1 MKNLITKSE
10 SIFIAG
16 GYGMV
21 GKAIYKNLLN
31 FGYGKSDKGGTILR
45 PTRKELDL
53 TNYDSV
59 LNWFKNQV
67 NQHNIKD
74 TLLNAKE
81 KLSNTFDVEYL
92 ELRDEVELNQV
103 TDTLQNSRLFVAV
116 KLSNIRLI
124 DNIRIG

>member
-1 MKNLITKSE
+1 M
-10 SIFIAG
+10 
-16 GYGMV
+16 
-21 GKAIYKNLLN
+21 YK
-31 FGYGKSDKGGTILR
+31 R
-45 PTRKELDL
+45 
-53 TNYDSV
+53 
-59 LNWFKNQV
+59 Q

>member
-1 MKNLITKSE
+1 MKNLISKSE

-16 GYGMV
+16 GHGMV

-59 LNWFKNQV
+59 LNWFKKNKPSV
-67 NQHNIKD
+67 VIIAA
-74 TLLNAKE
+74 AKVGGIFANKE
-81 KLSNTFDVEYL
+81 YSN
-92 ELRDEVELNQV
+92 
-103 TDTLQNSRLFVAV
+103 
-116 KLSNIRLI
+116 
-124 DNIRIG
+124 